1 MFLNIYYWEKLAFS
15 KLVGKVN
22 FSERK
27 FEEMHQFEEQKG
39 IRYIRENVYFG
50 IIISSCFPSA
60 KQCLSF
66 LLNYFV
72 REIKAFYQ
80 SCLENEVEFRDTMN
94 VSPNILAEIKLSKNW
109 DKVL

>member
-1 MFLNIYYWEKLAFS
+1 
-15 KLVGKVN
+15 
-22 FSERK
+22 
-27 FEEMHQFEEQKG
+27 MHQFEEQKG

-50 IIISSCFPSA
+50 IIIFSCFSSA

-94 VSPNILAEIKLSKNW
+94 VSPNILTEIKLSKNW